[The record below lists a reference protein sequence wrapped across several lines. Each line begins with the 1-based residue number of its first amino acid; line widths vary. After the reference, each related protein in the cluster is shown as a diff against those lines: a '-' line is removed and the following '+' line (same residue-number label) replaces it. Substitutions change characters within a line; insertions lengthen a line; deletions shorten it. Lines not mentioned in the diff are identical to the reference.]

1 MKQYIFFFVLIILLN
16 NNYSFAQD
24 DSKENYLSGS
34 LNVDSKLM
42 DINYSNQPNKIS
54 FKSEKEKSPMLGGIF
69 SLILPGAGQFY
80 SKSYWKTA
88 LFIAI
93 EVGTI
98 AGSVAYDN
106 KGDDQTSKY
115 QNYADQNWS
124 VVKYA
129 EYLNS
134 NGADIQIN
142 PDESL
147 PLWDRVEFNEL
158 NEFETGSHKLP
169 PHGDQQYYELIG
181 KYHQYSPGWNDYPE
195 GNSNLEPSPN
205 FLSYSLMRGKAN
217 DYYSSSDT
225 FVKLIVVN
233 HFLSAFDAFF
243 TTSRFN
249 KKIAMNVRMNS
260 FAYENQLVIYPTL
273 NFKYNF

>member
-1 MKQYIFFFVLIILLN
+1 MKKYFLFFIFTIFLN
-16 NNYSFAQD
+16 YNFLFAQD
-24 DSKENYLSGS
+24 EIKEHSLSGS
-34 LNVDSKLM
+34 LNIDSKLKF
-42 DINYSNQPNKIS
+42 NYSSQTNKIY
-54 FKSEKEKSPMLGGIF
+54 FYSEKEKSPVKAGIL
-69 SLILPGAGQFY
+69 SLILPGAGEFY

-98 AGSVAYDN
+98 AGAVIYDN
-106 KGDDQTSKY
+106 KGDDQTTKY
-115 QNYADQNWS
+115 QNYADGNWS

-134 NGADIQIN
+134 NGADIPIN

-147 PLWDRVEFNEL
+147 PPWERVNFNVL

-181 KYHQYSPGWNDYPE
+181 KYHQYSPGWNDYPI

-217 DYYSSSDT
+217 DYYSNSDT
-225 FVKLIVVN
+225 FVKLTVVN

-243 TTSRFN
+243 TANKFN

-260 FAYENQLVIYPTL
+260 FYYENQLTMYPTV
-273 NFKYNF
+273 NVKYNF